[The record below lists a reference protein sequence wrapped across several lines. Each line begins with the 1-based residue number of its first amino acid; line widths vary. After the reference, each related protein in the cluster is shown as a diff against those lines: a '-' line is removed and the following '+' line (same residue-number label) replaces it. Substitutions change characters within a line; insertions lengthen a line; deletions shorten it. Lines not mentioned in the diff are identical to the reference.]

1 MTMVFPIGVRIIAKS
16 VTAAAPPLLQRRLA
30 TTVAQ
35 RSSSSFNHPTLS
47 AIPASAPCYGDEGR
61 RRRLCLP
68 VGVGNPVG
76 SPVVAIHH
84 RRTRTTRSFSS
95 AKSTPSPPTKMV
107 PRKAALAL
115 TPKSREIFRKLI
127 ETTNSQG
134 ILLKYEISSQHALR
148 MAFKFDLIKDAEVEL
163 TDQDEGVSLEL
174 SPDGITPKPPSESW
188 NDDLPK
194 LYIHSAAFMKV
205 LGGTL
210 DVEFNSETGILIPKL
225 LDREGHEMEPNA

>member
-1 MTMVFPIGVRIIAKS
+1 MVFPTGVRIIAKS
-16 VTAAAPPLLQRRLA
+16 VTTAAPPLVQRRLA

-35 RSSSSFNHPTLS
+35 RSCSSSSNYPTLS
-47 AIPASAPCYGDEGR
+47 AIPAPAQCYGDEGR
-61 RRRLCLP
+61 RRRRLCLS
-68 VGVGNPVG
+68 VGNPV
-76 SPVVAIHH
+76 ATHH
-84 RRTRTTRSFSS
+84 RTRTIRSFSS
-95 AKSTPSPPTKMV
+95 TPPSPRKSSPPTKMV

-115 TPKSREIFRKLI
+115 TPKSREIFQKLI
-127 ETTNSQG
+127 EATNSQG
-134 ILLKYEISSQHALR
+134 IILKYEISSQHALR
-148 MAFKFDLIKDAEVEL
+148 MAFKFDLIKDAKVEL

-188 NDDLPK
+188 NDNLPK

-210 DVEFNSETGILIPKL
+210 DVEFNPETGVLIPKL